1 VAHEPG
7 AGLIDRNMT
16 PPHHRRPWWIRLL
29 LSLIAGFA
37 SAVLVAIAIAVVDL
51 YLTGH
56 GLRPLSMPLVDW
68 PGAGIHLSLADVIF
82 LGAAV
87 LATAITWRRTAGGGA

>member
-1 VAHEPG
+1 MA
-7 AGLIDRNMT
+7 
-16 PPHHRRPWWIRLL
+16 PPHNRPLWIRLL
-29 LSLIAGFA
+29 LSLMAGLS

-56 GLRPLSMPLVDW
+56 GLRPLSTPVVDW

>member
-1 VAHEPG
+1 MAP
-7 AGLIDRNMT
+7 LPN
-16 PPHHRRPWWIRLL
+16 RRPWWIRLL
-29 LSLIAGFA
+29 LSLMAGLG
-37 SAVLVAIAIAVVDL
+37 SAVLVAVAIAVADL
-51 YLTGH
+51 YLAGH
-56 GLRPLSMPLVDW
+56 GLRPLSTPLLDW

>member
-1 VAHEPG
+1 MAS
-7 AGLIDRNMT
+7 
-16 PPHHRRPWWIRLL
+16 PPNRPWWIRLL
-29 LSLIAGFA
+29 LSLMAGLG
-37 SAVLVAIAIAVVDL
+37 SAVLVAIVIAGVDL

-56 GLRPLSMPLVDW
+56 GLLPLTTPLLEW

-82 LGAAV
+82 LGAAA

>member
-1 VAHEPG
+1 MA
-7 AGLIDRNMT
+7 
-16 PPHHRRPWWIRLL
+16 PPLNRPWWIRLL
-29 LSLIAGFA
+29 LSLIAGLG
-37 SAVLVAIAIAVVDL
+37 SAVLVAIAIAAVDL

-56 GLRPLSMPLVDW
+56 GLRPLNRPLLDW